1 MTLARTAAPSDAAS
15 AASGGAPS
23 AADDTTVA
31 AVVAPSAVTAAGA
44 LFRELTGS
52 EPAGVWSAP
61 GRANLIGEHTDYND
75 GFVLPFAIQHRTAA
89 AARLRTDGRIRVA
102 STFATEPVEV
112 ALDDLEALF
121 PADRIRRAAIG
132 AAAAGAV
139 EEQASAVPEWAAYPL
154 GVAWALRALVPA
166 WAAGTFAG
174 VDIAIASDVPVGA
187 GLSSSAAIEGATS
200 TALNELWGLGLDP
213 VALAQAGRRAE
224 NEAVGAPTGIMDQ
237 MASMLGR
244 PDAAVFLDCRSLE
257 TRSIPLGFAEAGLEV
272 LVIDT
277 GVKHAHSTG
286 GYRERRESCERGA
299 AALGV
304 AALRDV
310 TEADLPRAAELLDDV
325 DFRRVRHVVTEDQRV
340 LDTVA
345 ALAAHGPRAIGDLL
359 VASHASMRDD
369 FEISIPELDTAVDV
383 ALAHGAIGAR
393 MTGGGFGGAAIAL
406 VERDAV
412 PEVSAAVRAAFAA
425 AGFAAPHLFTVTPSA
440 GPRRDV

>member
-1 MTLARTAAPSDAAS
+1 MTATRTDSPS
-15 AASGGAPS
+15 
-23 AADDTTVA
+23 
-31 AVVAPSAVTAAGA
+31 SAVAGA
-44 LFRELTGS
+44 EDLFRTLTGS
-52 EPAGVWSAP
+52 APAGVWSAP

-102 STFATEPVEV
+102 STFAPEPVEV
-112 ALDDLEALF
+112 ALADLETLF
-121 PADRIRRAAIG
+121 PAGSRAARG
-132 AAAAGAV
+132 RD
-139 EEQASAVPEWAAYPL
+139 AVPEWAAYPL

-166 WAAGTFAG
+166 WVAGTLPG
-174 VDIAIASDVPVGA
+174 IDLAIASEVPVGA
-187 GLSSSAAIEGATS
+187 GLSSSAAIEGAAGS
-200 TALNELWGLGLDP
+200 ALNALWGLDLDA
-213 VALAQAGRRAE
+213 VTLARAGRRAE

-237 MASMLGR
+237 MASMLGQA
-244 PDAAVFLDCRSLE
+244 DAAVFLDCRSLE

-286 GYRERRESCERGA
+286 GYGERRASCERGA

-310 TEADLPRAAELLDDV
+310 TPADLPRAAELLDPV

-340 LDTVA
+340 LDMVA
-345 ALAAHGPRAIGDLL
+345 ALTADGRSRGLPEDVIGDLL
-359 VASHASMRDD
+359 VASHASLRDD
-369 FEISIPELDTAVDV
+369 FKVSIPELDTAVDT

-406 VERDAV
+406 VDRALVAAV
-412 PEVSAAVRAAFAA
+412 SEAVRAAFSER
-425 AGFAAPHLFTVTPSA
+425 GFAEPHLFTVVPAA
-440 GPRRDV
+440 GPRRDA